1 MPKNSGGGNR
11 NNNPQRKRNYQLD
24 EQNPVVQA
32 FRSYASEL
40 DSKHDRHE
48 RILKL
53 SRDITIESKRI
64 IFLLHSIDPRKQN
77 KEKVLEEAKERLTK
91 LINVNFRAV
100 ANELRGQD
108 VYQFRAAYSPGLQ
121 EFIEAYTYM
130 EYLHSEDGSET
141 VKTISDW
148 EALQT
153 IMQYEDPSTKDD
165 QRVEQTVEGTV
176 NEQPAAK
183 ADGTQ
188 KFHFFVDPNE
198 YILGVSD
205 LTGELMRR
213 CINSLGSGDT
223 DTCMVTCRVLQQFY
237 TGYISLN
244 CQRARELW
252 RKIAVMKQSLLKAEN
267 VCYNV
272 KVRGGEAAKWGSV
285 FDQKPAEDVDE
296 GFY

>member
-1 MPKNSGGGNR
+1 MPKAQGYR
-11 NNNPQRKRNYQLD
+11 NNNAPRKRQVQLD

-32 FRSYASEL
+32 FRNYATEL

-64 IFLLHSIDPRKQN
+64 IFFLHSIDSRKQN
-77 KEKVLEEAKERLTK
+77 KSKVLEEAKQRLNK
-91 LINVNFRAV
+91 LIDVNFRAI
-100 ANELRGQD
+100 AQELRDQD

-130 EYLHSEDGSET
+130 EYLNNEDKDSEQS
-141 VKTISDW
+141 KSISSWSD
-148 EALQT
+148 LQSV
-153 IMQYEDPSTKDD
+153 MQYEDETPPP
-165 QRVEQTVEGTV
+165 QEG
-176 NEQPAAK
+176 EAAAEESGDK
-183 ADGTQ
+183 VVK
-188 KFHFFVDPNE
+188 KFQFFVDPTE

-223 DTCMVTCRVLQQFY
+223 ETCMETCKALQQFY

-252 RKIAVMKQSLLKAEN
+252 RKITTMRQSMLKTEN

-272 KVRGGEAAKWGSV
+272 KVRGGEAAKCAN
-285 FDQKPAEDVDE
+285 FDHKPTEETDE
-296 GFY
+296 GFSIY

>member
-1 MPKNSGGGNR
+1 MPKNQGYR
-11 NNNPQRKRNYQLD
+11 NNNNAPRRRQAQLD

-32 FRSYASEL
+32 FRNYASEL

-64 IFLLHSIDPRKQN
+64 IFFLHSIDSRKQN
-77 KEKVLEEAKERLTK
+77 KSKVLEEAKQRLTK
-91 LINVNFRAV
+91 LIDVNFRAI
-100 ANELRGQD
+100 AQELRNQD

-130 EYLHSEDGSET
+130 EYLENED
-141 VKTISDW
+141 
-148 EALQT
+148 
-153 IMQYEDPSTKDD
+153 KD
-165 QRVEQTVEGTV
+165 R
-176 NEQPAAK
+176 
-183 ADGTQ
+183 
-188 KFHFFVDPNE
+188 
-198 YILGVSD
+198 VSD

-223 DTCMVTCRVLQQFY
+223 ETCMETCKALQQFY

-252 RKIAVMKQSLLKAEN
+252 RKITTMRQSMLKTEN

-272 KVRGGEAAKWGSV
+272 KVRGGEAAKCAN
-285 FDQKPAEDVDE
+285 FDQKPGDDTDE